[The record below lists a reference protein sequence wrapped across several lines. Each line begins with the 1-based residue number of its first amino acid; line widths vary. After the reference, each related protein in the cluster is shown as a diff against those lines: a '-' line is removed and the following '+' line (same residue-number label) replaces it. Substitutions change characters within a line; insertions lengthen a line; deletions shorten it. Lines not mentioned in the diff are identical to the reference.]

1 MQALYATPAW
11 ACCFYVFMFFTLFL
25 WEGWWIF
32 FSCIIKGVEKKT
44 RTFEN
49 HSDETVSPAKNML
62 EGWFIW
68 KVGSIALSGV
78 QKHFCIISGSRDI
91 SKTIWGIRF
100 QEFEIMNNLE
110 IWYQRDSCLISLAM
124 NISEGWDISH
134 FKGDILRRVLSSNPF
149 PYNIREPKYKQNN
162 MEHQISKH

>member
-1 MQALYATPAW
+1 
-11 ACCFYVFMFFTLFL
+11 
-25 WEGWWIF
+25 
-32 FSCIIKGVEKKT
+32 
-44 RTFEN
+44 
-49 HSDETVSPAKNML
+49 ML

-162 MEHQISKH
+162 MEHKISKHYIVKYLTIFISDIPFCFAHISVTWCRTEMFLYSRQSYGSHL